1 MKTTGNTILITG
13 GTSGIGRALAERWHS
28 AGDKVIIAG
37 RRAALI
43 EEVVSAN
50 PGMSGY
56 PLDVEDAA
64 SFAAFAAHVTR
75 EHPDLNVVV
84 HNAGIM
90 VAEDL
95 TGDEWLDVAERTV
108 ATNLLAPMRLTATL
122 LPHLRMTADATIV
135 TVSSGLAF
143 VPLALTP
150 TYCATKAAIHS
161 WSMTLR
167 LKLKDQGIEV
177 IELAPPAVQT
187 DLMPGHK
194 SNPNILS
201 LPAFIDEVMTLL
213 AQTPT
218 PTEITVKRVMFQR
231 AAEREGRFQAAFNTI
246 NQVS

>member
-1 MKTTGNTILITG
+1 MKTTGNTILVTG
-13 GTSGIGRALAERWHS
+13 GTSGIGRALAERWHA
-28 AGDKVIIAG
+28 AGNTVIVAG
-37 RRAALI
+37 RRAALVG
-43 EEVVSAN
+43 EATAAN

-56 PLDVEDAA
+56 VLDVEDAA
-64 SFAAFAAHVTR
+64 SIAGFVDRLTR
-75 EHPDLNVVV
+75 EHPRLNVVV

-95 TGDEWLDVAERTV
+95 GGDDWLETAERIV
-108 ATNLLAPMRLTATL
+108 GVNLLAPMRLTAAL
-122 LPHLRMTADATIV
+122 LPHLRKAGDAAIV

-161 WSMTLR
+161 WSMSLR
-167 LKLKDQGIEV
+167 LELGKLGIEV

-194 SNPNILS
+194 TNPDILT
-201 LPAFIDEVMTLL
+201 LPAFVDEVMALF

-218 PTEITVKRVMFQR
+218 PAEITVQRVMFQR
-231 AAEREGRFQAAFNTI
+231 AAEREGRFQAAFETI
-246 NQVS
+246 NGLR